1 MNSRSVNTCRDCGF
15 HIPLQDY
22 RGDPVPQGPCPRCGA
37 HDPFRK
43 GQDFVIPAA
52 VLIALMLVIFVLTPR
67 WFPL

>member
-1 MNSRSVNTCRDCGF
+1 MHTCRDCGF

-22 RGDPVPQGPCPRCGA
+22 RGAPIPQGPCPRCGA

-43 GQDFVIPAA
+43 GKDFVVAAA

-67 WFPL
+67 WIPL